1 MSFLTC
7 DVKVQK
13 KKGKKG
19 DNWWVDDEGQIVVLA
34 C

>member
-13 KKGKKG
+13 KKEKNG

>member
-13 KKGKKG
+13 KKKNG
-19 DNWWVDDEGQIVVLA
+19 DDWWLDDEGQIVVLA